1 MIKEYAIIGGGIG
14 GCSIAALLNAK
25 GHDVTLIEKEPYL
38 GGCAATFKHKG
49 NLYNAG
55 ATTLSGYHEGGM
67 IKKLFD
73 TVGVVPNL
81 LSSDPSIAII
91 HGEKI
96 CLRYRD
102 PERFIEEVQRF
113 YHHPK
118 HEPFWR
124 LVHTLV
130 NAFYAQ
136 KSDPYYS
143 NRSFFKKIQSL
154 CSFYPVLKT
163 FYPYLFRSAREFI
176 QRFYGEVSDE
186 YIDFIDAQ
194 ILIVAQAK
202 SDQVNF
208 FTAAL
213 ALGYTFQETHY
224 PIGGMGGVCDSLVSN
239 VADVRK
245 GCEVT
250 RIQKKENYYVLS
262 SNYEIIQAKNII
274 MGTSHFESSMWFEE
288 ADIKKYYSQYEQK
301 NNFQSAFLLYMT
313 IRSDETFYH
322 HYQLISDSN
331 LPYCTS
337 NALFVSLSDPSDTQ
351 MAPQGYY
358 RITASIHTDSRYWL
372 SLSRTEYRAQKKSLQ
387 YLIQGWICDRLS
399 LSSERVVESFA
410 ATPKTFGRYINRTQL
425 GGNAMTM
432 SNLFP
437 LLPSNDTPIEGFYQV
452 GDTSYAAQGW
462 PGVVMGAFN
471 CMRLIDG

>member
-1 MIKEYAIIGGGIG
+1 MINEYAIIGGGIG

-25 GHDVTLIEKEPYL
+25 GYDVALIEKEPYL
-38 GGCAATFKHKG
+38 GGCASTFTRK
-49 NLYNAG
+49 NNRYNAG
-55 ATTLSGYHEGGM
+55 ATTISGYHKGGM
-67 IKKLFD
+67 VKKLFD
-73 TVGVVPNL
+73 TVGVVPKL
-81 LSSDPSIAII
+81 ISSDPSIAII
-91 HGEKI
+91 QGDRI
-96 CLRYRD
+96 CLRYRNL
-102 PERFIEEVQRF
+102 ERFIEEIQRF
-113 YHHPK
+113 YPHPK
-118 HEPFWR
+118 HEPFWQ

-130 NAFYAQ
+130 NAFYTQ
-136 KSDPYYS
+136 EHEPYYS
-143 NRSFFKKIQSL
+143 NRSLFKKLQSL
-154 CSFYPVLKT
+154 CSFYPLLRS

-176 QRFYGEVSDE
+176 IHFYGDITSE

-202 SDQVNF
+202 SDQINF

-224 PIGGMGGVCDSLVSN
+224 PIGGMGAVCDTLVSN
-239 VADVRK
+239 IADIRK
-245 GCEVT
+245 GCEIT
-250 RIQKKENYYVLS
+250 RIEKKGNHYVLIS
-262 SNYEIIQAKNII
+262 KDQIIHAKNII
-274 MGTSHFESSMWFEE
+274 MGTSHFESSMWF
-288 ADIKKYYSQYEQK
+288 DDSNIKKYYSQFELK
-301 NNFQSAFLLYMT
+301 NNYQSAFVLYMSVCS
-313 IRSDETFYH
+313 SDTFYH
-322 HYQLISDSN
+322 HYQLISDSI

-337 NALFVSLSDPSDTQ
+337 NALFVSLSDPTDTQ
-351 MAPQGYY
+351 MSPEGQY

-372 SLSRTEYRAQKKSLQ
+372 SLSRSEYQEHKKNLHNLLQ
-387 YLIQGWICDRLS
+387 EWICDRLS
-399 LSSERVVESFA
+399 LSSESVVESFA

-437 LLPSNDTPIEGFYQV
+437 LLPSNDTPISGFYQV